1 MKADIQNK
9 PSIKIHSEEIRVLQ
23 RVFFALRVAKATI
36 VPQLIASTAG
46 VTLKNRIRREL
57 FGPGPTNVPD
67 SILEALSSPTIGHL
81 DPAFLGIM
89 DEVGERLKYSFQ
101 TDNPLT
107 FVLSAPGSIGME
119 ASFVNIVEP
128 GDKVVV
134 CINGVFGGRM
144 KDICERIG
152 ADVISLDFEWG
163 TPVDPAALA
172 ASLDDHEDV
181 AVVAFVHA
189 ETSTGVRSDAA
200 AIAAVAKK
208 HGCLT
213 IADCV
218 TSLGGV
224 ELNVDEWGLDIAYS
238 GSQKCLSCVPGLS
251 PITFSPAAIDK
262 VKRRKSKVPSW
273 FCDISLLMSYYE
285 SGEKT
290 RAYHHTAPVNS
301 LYAINEAL
309 RLVVEET
316 LPVRWARHAAAAQ
329 TLYASL
335 EAAGLEMIVD
345 PDCRLAPLT
354 LVRVP
359 DGVEDAAVRTGL
371 LNDRSIELG
380 GGLGK
385 FAGKAWRIGLMGE
398 NATEE
403 RATFIADAIVGALG

>member
-1 MKADIQNK
+1 MNKA
-9 PSIKIHSEEIRVLQ
+9 
-23 RVFFALRVAKATI
+23 
-36 VPQLIASTAG
+36 
-46 VTLKNRIRREL
+46 IRREL

-67 SILEALSSPTIGHL
+67 SILAALSRPTIGHL

-101 TDNPLT
+101 TENALT

-119 ASFVNIVEP
+119 ASLVNLVEP

-152 ADVISLDFEWG
+152 AEVISLDFEWG
-163 TPVDPAALA
+163 TPVNPVALA
-172 ASLDDHEDV
+172 ELLDNHDDV

-200 AIAAVAKK
+200 ALAAVAKR

-224 ELNVDEWGLDIAYS
+224 ELRVDEWGIDVAYS

-309 RLVVEET
+309 RLVVAET
-316 LPVRWARHAAAAQ
+316 LPTRWARHAAAAQ
-329 TLYASL
+329 HLYGLL

-345 PDCRLAPLT
+345 ADCRLAPLT

-359 DGVEDAAVRTGL
+359 DGVDDAAVRSGL
-371 LNDRSIELG
+371 LNDRNIELG

-403 RATFIADAIVGALG
+403 RASIHRQCRY